1 MRFFQPLPILTI
13 VTVVAVSGCG
23 GGGSAAGSAVT
34 QATAPT
40 ASSAGSSP
48 TTASSAAPEPSVAT
62 VVAPGGDAAP
72 VEPALKELWKGT
84 GSPAGPKD
92 CTGSPAVD
100 PDGQVWTALCWA
112 DSFWVFDK
120 KGNFLEPWGTK
131 GSGPGQFDFAMP
143 SADDAIGGIAFAPD
157 GTFYTYDAGNLRIQ
171 HFDAKR
177 TLIGTWGSFGNGDG
191 QFAKPTDIAV
201 GPASDLYVADG
212 ARGDVQVFGPDGTFK
227 RSIGEGIGQ
236 PDHFAWFG
244 VDGKG
249 NVYAAQQNHVI
260 VKYGAD
266 GQPLLRIDCTAIDG
280 DTTDTAIDP
289 EGNIFVSFTSDEE
302 PFVRGLAEFDPEG
315 TLKHS
320 WPGIGDYITIVDD
333 GTAILATSNHQAYV
347 KKFALP
353 KD

>member
-1 MRFFQPLPILTI
+1 MRTFQPLPILAI
-13 VTVVAVSGCG
+13 ATVLAVAACA
-23 GGGSAAGSAVT
+23 GGGSSVASPVAQESPVATSSTGPSTAIGSPV
-34 QATAPT
+34 APK
-40 ASSAGSSP
+40 
-48 TTASSAAPEPSVAT
+48 PSVAT
-62 VVAPGGDAAP
+62 VVAPGSDTAP

-84 GSPAGPKD
+84 GSPTGPKE
-92 CTGSPAVD
+92 CTESPAVD
-100 PDGQVWTALCWA
+100 PVGQVWIAPCWA
-112 DSFWVFDK
+112 DRFWVFDK
-120 KGNFLEPWGTK
+120 KGTFLEPWGTK
-131 GSGPGQFDFAMP
+131 GSAPGQFDFALP

-177 TLIGTWGSFGNGDG
+177 ALLGTWGSFGNGDG

-201 GPASDLYVADG
+201 GPDSALYVADG

-244 VDGKG
+244 IDATG
-249 NVYAAQQNHVI
+249 NVYAAEQNHTI
-260 VKYGAD
+260 VKYGPD
-266 GQPLLRIDCTAIDG
+266 GQPLLKIDASALDG
-280 DTTDTAIDP
+280 DTTDTAVDP
-289 EGNIFVSFTSDEE
+289 RGNIFVSFTSDEE
-302 PFVRGLAEFDPEG
+302 PFLRGLAEFGPDG

>member
-1 MRFFQPLPILTI
+1 MRSFQPLPILAI
-13 VTVVAVSGCG
+13 VTVVTFAGCS
-23 GGGSAAGSAVT
+23 GGGSAVGSAVT
-34 QATAPT
+34 QATSATP
-40 ASSAGSSP
+40 SSGGSNP
-48 TTASSAAPEPSVAT
+48 TTASPSAPGPSVAT
-62 VVAPGGDAAP
+62 VVAPGSDTLP
-72 VEPALKELWKGT
+72 VEAALKELWKGT
-84 GSPAGPKD
+84 GTPAAPKD
-92 CTGSPAVD
+92 CTTSPAVD
-100 PDGQVWTALCWA
+100 PGGQVWAGLCWA

-120 KGNFLEPWGTK
+120 DGRFLEPWGTK
-131 GSGPGQFDFAMP
+131 GSDPGQFDFAVP
-143 SADDAIGGIAFAPD
+143 SADDAIGGLAFAPD
-157 GTFYTYDAGNLRIQ
+157 GSFYTYDAGNLRIQ

-177 TLIGTWGSFGNGDG
+177 TLLGTWGSFGDGDG

-201 GPASDLYVADG
+201 GPDSDLYVADG

-249 NVYAAQQNHVI
+249 NVYAAEQNHVI

-289 EGNIFVSFTSDEE
+289 NGNIFVSFTSDEE

-315 TLKHS
+315 ALKHS

-333 GTAILATSNHQAYV
+333 GAAILATAYRDAYV